1 MTRFTDVVLRYKSFS
16 FPTIHFSKTLVALIY
31 QMCFS
36 TGFNIGPSVRNNN
49 ASQFYITTI
58 YDPDKMTSEG
68 KISQILPST
77 IGGSNSGEQNTISS

>member
-1 MTRFTDVVLRYKSFS
+1 
-16 FPTIHFSKTLVALIY
+16 
-31 QMCFS
+31 MCFS

-77 IGGSNSGEQNTISS
+77 ISGSNSGEQNTISS